1 MKARVKSLTQ
11 ILTHEKIEHINASNE
26 GFIQRVML
34 KDGTTIEGIKNM
46 KFGQSIDVEKIDNN
60 AYFAYTSKNGLKGI
74 QYKARWLE
82 LQSRTIT
89 IEGKDIEISEESYQA
104 LKKSLL

>member
-11 ILTHEKIEHINASNE
+11 ILTHEKIEHIDASNE

-46 KFGQSIDVEKIDNN
+46 KFGRSIDVEKLDN
-60 AYFAYTSKNGLKGI
+60 AYFDYTSKNGLEGI
-74 QYKARWLE
+74 KYKARWLE

-104 LKKSLL
+104 LKKSLT

>member
-1 MKARVKSLTQ
+1 MYFIDFRK
-11 ILTHEKIEHINASNE
+11 EFYDYNE

-60 AYFAYTSKNGLKGI
+60 AYFDYSLTPTVQGI
-74 QYKARWLE
+74 HYKKEWLDME
-82 LQSRTIT
+82 SHTIT
-89 IEGKDIEISEESYQA
+89 IDGKDIEISEESYQE